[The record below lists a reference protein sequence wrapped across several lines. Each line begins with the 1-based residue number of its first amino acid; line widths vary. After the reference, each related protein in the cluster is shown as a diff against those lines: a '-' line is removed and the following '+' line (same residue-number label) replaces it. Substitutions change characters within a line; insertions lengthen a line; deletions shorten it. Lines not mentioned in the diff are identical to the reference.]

1 MNVKFNLQKIPPKE
15 NTSPQN
21 SIPLIIKSKNISP
34 IKIKPIFDKNNPPE
48 NINNT
53 NNKTNNDDIINNNNK
68 NNNNN
73 NNIDN
78 INDKDSPNNNINM
91 LNLLNKKKKDTIID
105 DKYEIYP
112 STFLTKGSKTIDI
125 VAGGDIIEPS
135 KKYAIK
141 FENENNI
148 NILKKEIILYD
159 YLKSTD
165 GFPTLYSNGNFH
177 NQNYIILER
186 LGPNLKE
193 LFKYCNNHFSL
204 QTILLIGIQ
213 IITRLQDFHYKT
225 GFIYNNI
232 KLSNFCVGLKDTN
245 KIYVIDL
252 SKAKPF
258 RYSDYQMNRYEH
270 IPYNENTDYINITK
284 FSSKNSQIGIEI
296 SRRDDLESLGYMLI
310 YFANEGK
317 LPWLINKNVV
327 INNNNNNN
335 NENNIDDNNNNNNKE
350 NNNNNKNNN
359 NNNNNNNNIHN
370 ITKEEKK
377 LFYIENKLSSTIEEF
392 CKNLPIEFSMYMNYI
407 ENLGFYEKPDYNY
420 LKGLFGNLLFTFYI
434 EKFYFDWNILSPK
447 EIPNNLRT
455 NKELENKYEYLSSK
469 YYYDNINPES
479 KKKKKKKKKKKNKN
493 NNNNNNNENDQED
506 EEEEIDEEELDEF
519 HTNIQSYNKNKINE
533 EDNKT
538 NTEEDEN
545 DVSIDEELEEEFE
558 NTFNKKTLLSKF
570 DKTNIY
576 KDTLNINYEH
586 KNVLVKN
593 LHIEEEEEI
602 ENEEN
607 NSKNN
612 NENIE
617 NNIENNIEKN
627 IENNENSNLTSK
639 NSIFNDDEFIDL
651 FDEINNNKNLNKKK
665 SKNNF
670 INKNNN
676 FYNNSIIEP
685 SRANTSNQNSM
696 IHSNESLLIRTKSN
710 LSNYSLNSQSSEV
723 FLINNNSNIRKE
735 KNIKTKKN
743 LPKLKVF
750 STGEKINEVEDE
762 EILTT
767 KRKKN

>member
-1 MNVKFNLQKIPPKE
+1 MTILSIIIIKIITTIITSTILTIKIPQ
-15 NTSPQN
+15 T
-21 SIPLIIKSKNISP
+21 ITLICLISW
-34 IKIKPIFDKNNPPE
+34 
-48 NINNT
+48 T
-53 NNKTNNDDIINNNNK
+53 
-68 NNNNN
+68 
-73 NNIDN
+73 
-78 INDKDSPNNNINM
+78 
-91 LNLLNKKKKDTIID
+91 KKKKDTIID

-479 KKKKKKKKKKKNKN
+479 KKKKKKKKKKK
-493 NNNNNNNENDQED
+493 
-506 EEEEIDEEELDEF
+506 
-519 HTNIQSYNKNKINE
+519 TKIIIIITIM
-533 EDNKT
+533 KMT
-538 NTEEDEN
+538 
-545 DVSIDEELEEEFE
+545 
-558 NTFNKKTLLSKF
+558 KKK
-570 DKTNIY
+570 K
-576 KDTLNINYEH
+576 
-586 KNVLVKN
+586 
-593 LHIEEEEEI
+593 
-602 ENEEN
+602 
-607 NSKNN
+607 
-612 NENIE
+612 
-617 NNIENNIEKN
+617 
-627 IENNENSNLTSK
+627 
-639 NSIFNDDEFIDL
+639 
-651 FDEINNNKNLNKKK
+651 KKK
-665 SKNNF
+665 S
-670 INKNNN
+670 
-676 FYNNSIIEP
+676 
-685 SRANTSNQNSM
+685 
-696 IHSNESLLIRTKSN
+696 
-710 LSNYSLNSQSSEV
+710 
-723 FLINNNSNIRKE
+723 
-735 KNIKTKKN
+735 TKKN
-743 LPKLKVF
+743 SMNFTQIFNLIIKIKSTKKIIKLIPKKMKMM
-750 STGEKINEVEDE
+750 SPSMKNS
-762 EILTT
+762 
-767 KRKKN
+767 KKNSKILSIKKLF